1 MPIID
6 AYVSIKI
13 TWLAGPS
20 GLVLGR
26 LKEAKANRMSL
37 CPVLFL
43 GGLKADDAG
52 SMDWVARMGVVQ
64 INVSVLVSFLCRKV

>member
-1 MPIID
+1 M
-6 AYVSIKI
+6 
-13 TWLAGPS
+13 
-20 GLVLGR
+20 LGR

-52 SMDWVARMGVVQ
+52 SMDWVARIGVVQ